1 VIRID
6 ANALDYAIIAVYFV
20 VVIGIG
26 LAARRLIKTG
36 AIVLIV
42 ILNILFI

>member
-6 ANALDYAIIAVYFV
+6 ANALDYAIIAVYF
-20 VVIGIG
+20 VIGIG